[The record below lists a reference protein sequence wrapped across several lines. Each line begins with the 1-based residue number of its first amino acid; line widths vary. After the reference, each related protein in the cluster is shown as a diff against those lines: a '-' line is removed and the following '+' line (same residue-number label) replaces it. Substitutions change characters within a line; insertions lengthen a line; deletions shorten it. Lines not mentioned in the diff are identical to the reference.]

1 MILEIVQFKIKKDT
15 EQEFLANVA
24 KGVALF
30 RRAKGCE
37 GVDLLQSDEAPG
49 EYRLLVRWRTLDN
62 HIIDFRGSD
71 DFAKWRTL
79 TAYCYAENPVVVN
92 WEVAVKGF
100 GFDWN

>member
-37 GVDLLQSDEAPG
+37 GVDCFNQMRRP
-49 EYRLLVRWRTLDN
+49 VN
-62 HIIDFRGSD
+62 
-71 DFAKWRTL
+71 
-79 TAYCYAENPVVVN
+79 TAC
-92 WEVAVKGF
+92 
-100 GFDWN
+100 